1 MVAGVAVSAMT
12 RLLVGVDDERTGSVL
27 CRYLGERVT
36 EDDTVYA
43 VNSLPGGND
52 DEVVEAGTRALEL
65 VEDRLGGLAT
75 VETEQFAR
83 GNDPTADIF
92 TAADEHGADEI
103 VVGIDQKRTPV
114 KKILFGSVTQAILL
128 HSNRP
133 VVVVPLPD
141 EE

>member
-1 MVAGVAVSAMT
+1 MT

-27 CRYLGERVT
+27 CDYLTGRVDG
-36 EDDTVYA
+36 DDTVVA

-52 DEVVEAGTRALEL
+52 AEVVEAGTRALEL
-65 VEDRLGGLAT
+65 VEERLGGATT
-75 VETEQFAR
+75 VETEQLAR
-83 GNDPTADIF
+83 GNDPTADLF
-92 TAADEHGADEI
+92 TAADEHDVDEI

-114 KKILFGSVTQAILL
+114 KKIVFGSVTQAILL